1 VGPTKWRARL
11 IVRPAGRDVQTQTP
25 FAHGTGPPQRETGID
40 RKPVR
45 AAECVS
51 TEIRPES
58 ARAPD
63 APGVAEAD
71 QAVPGGGL
79 WSATHRGLTLG
90 LVLTITFIASEA
102 LAVITIM
109 PVVAR
114 DLGGLR
120 LYGWVFS
127 AFMLGNVVG
136 IVAAGRQADRF
147 GPARPFLAGLALFG
161 AGLAIAGLA
170 PSMPVLVA
178 GRALQGIG
186 AGAVP
191 AIAYVS
197 IGRSLPE
204 RLQARM
210 MAVLSTAWVVP
221 GLVGPAISA
230 AVASVFGWRWVFL
243 GLLPLVA
250 VTGSM
255 ALPALCRL
263 GKQPAPAGG
272 ATDAGTVHR
281 LRDGLTAA
289 AGAGL
294 MLTGLSLA
302 AGARNILAGVAV
314 LVIGVAAIGVSL
326 RKLLPAGTF
335 VARPGLPA
343 VILSRGLL
351 TFTFFGA
358 DAYVTLAITTLRHH
372 SPAVAGIAVTGSTLA
387 WTAGAWLQSRLNARW
402 EARRLVGCGV
412 AVILAGLIAMALVLS
427 PAVPVGVGIVA
438 WTVAGFGIGLA
449 YAPTT
454 LLMLR
459 GAPQGREGWASASLN
474 LADVLGTAIGI
485 GLGGA
490 AVAAA
495 AAHGWPLAAG
505 IGIAFAIA
513 GAGALTLAFTS
524 RRLPL
529 THAVSGDLG

>member
-1 VGPTKWRARL
+1 MPDLANAD
-11 IVRPAGRDVQTQTP
+11 PPVQ
-25 FAHGTGPPQRETGID
+25 D
-40 RKPVR
+40 
-45 AAECVS
+45 
-51 TEIRPES
+51 
-58 ARAPD
+58 
-63 APGVAEAD
+63 
-71 QAVPGGGL
+71 GGL
-79 WSATHRGLTLG
+79 WSASHRALTLG

-114 DLGGLR
+114 DLGGLK

-136 IVAAGRQADRF
+136 IVAAGREADRF

-170 PSMPVLVA
+170 PSMLVLVA

-230 AVASVFGWRWVFL
+230 AVASLVGWRWVFL
-243 GLLPLVA
+243 GLLPVVA

-255 ALPALCRL
+255 ALPALFRL
-263 GKQPAPAGG
+263 GKRPMAAGDDPG
-272 ATDAGTVHR
+272 PGSVHR
-281 LRDGLTAA
+281 LSDGLTAA

-294 MLTGLSLA
+294 LLTGLSLV
-302 AGARNILAGVAV
+302 AGARDVAAGVV
-314 LVIGVAAIGVSL
+314 LLLLGIAAISASL
-326 RKLLPAGTF
+326 RRLLPAGTF
-335 VARPGLPA
+335 VARRGLPA

-358 DAYVTLAITTLRHH
+358 DAYVTLTITTVRHH

-387 WTAGAWLQSRLNARW
+387 WTAGAWLQSRLNQRW

-412 AVILAGLIAMALVLS
+412 VVLLTGLLAMALVLS
-427 PAVPVGVGIVA
+427 PAVPVAVGMAA

-449 YAPTT
+449 YAPIT

-459 GAPQGREGWASASLN
+459 EAPQGREGWASSSLN

-495 AAHGWPLAAG
+495 TAHGWPLAAG
-505 IGIAFAIA
+505 VGIAFALA
-513 GAGALTLAFTS
+513 GAGALALAVAS

-529 THAVSGDLG
+529 THAAAHAS

>member
-1 VGPTKWRARL
+1 MRGVWAPERRA
-11 IVRPAGRDVQTQTP
+11 
-25 FAHGTGPPQRETGID
+25 
-40 RKPVR
+40 
-45 AAECVS
+45 
-51 TEIRPES
+51 
-58 ARAPD
+58 
-63 APGVAEAD
+63 
-71 QAVPGGGL
+71 
-79 WSATHRGLTLG
+79 LTAG
-90 LVLTITFIASEA
+90 LVLTITFVASEA
-102 LAVITIM
+102 LAVVTVM
-109 PVVAR
+109 PVVAH

-147 GPARPFLAGLALFG
+147 GPARPFIAGVALFA

-230 AVASVFGWRWVFL
+230 AVASLVGWRWVFL
-243 GLLPLVA
+243 GLLPVVA
-250 VTGSM
+250 ITGSI
-255 ALPALCRL
+255 AFPALSRL
-263 GKQPAPAGG
+263 GKQPVAPDGVAL
-272 ATDAGTVHR
+272 ASTVHR
-281 LRDGLTAA
+281 LSDGLGAA

-294 MLTGLSLA
+294 TLTGLSLIT
-302 AGARNILAGVAV
+302 GAREVVVGGAV
-314 LVIGVAAIGVSL
+314 LALGIAAITVSL
-326 RKLLPAGTF
+326 RRLLPAGTF
-335 VARPGLPA
+335 VGRRGLPA
-343 VILSRGLL
+343 VVLSRGLL

-358 DAYVTLAITTLRHH
+358 DAYVTLTITTVRHY
-372 SPAVAGIAVTGSTLA
+372 SPGVASIAVTGSTLA
-387 WTAGAWLQSRLNARW
+387 WTAGAWLQSRLSTRW
-402 EARRLVGCGV
+402 EARRLVGWGV
-412 AVILAGLIAMALVLS
+412 VVIVAGLAAMALVLS
-427 PAVPVGVGIVA
+427 PATPVQVGLAA

-459 GAPQGREGWASASLN
+459 EAPQGREGWASASLN

-495 AAHGWPLAAG
+495 AARGWPLTAG
-505 IGIAFAIA
+505 VGIAFAIA
-513 GAGALTLAFTS
+513 GAGGLGLAFAS

-529 THAVSGDLG
+529 THATACAR

>member
-1 VGPTKWRARL
+1 VSAETRA
-11 IVRPAGRDVQTQTP
+11 
-25 FAHGTGPPQRETGID
+25 
-40 RKPVR
+40 
-45 AAECVS
+45 
-51 TEIRPES
+51 ES
-58 ARAPD
+58 SGSPD
-63 APGVAEAD
+63 APDLATAD
-71 QAVPGGGL
+71 PAASNDGL
-79 WSATHRGLTLG
+79 WSASHRALTLG
-90 LVLTITFIASEA
+90 LVLTITFIAAEA

-147 GPARPFLAGLALFG
+147 GPARPFLGGLALFG
-161 AGLAIAGLA
+161 AGLAMAGLA
-170 PSMPVLVA
+170 PSMLVLVA

-197 IGRSLPE
+197 IGRTLPE
-204 RLQARM
+204 RLRARM

-230 AVASVFGWRWVFL
+230 AVASLVGWRWVFL
-243 GLLPLVA
+243 GLLPVVA
-250 VTGSM
+250 VTGSV
-255 ALPALCRL
+255 ALPALFRL
-263 GKQPAPAGG
+263 GRQPAATGGEPAGS
-272 ATDAGTVHR
+272 TVHR
-281 LRDGLTAA
+281 LTDGLAA
-289 AGAGL
+289 AGGASL
-294 MLTGLSLA
+294 MLTGLSLIAGGRDIA
-302 AGARNILAGVAV
+302 AGVVV
-314 LVIGVAAIGVSL
+314 LVLGIAALSVSL
-326 RKLLPAGTF
+326 RRLLPAGTF

-358 DAYVTLAITTLRHH
+358 DAYVTLTITTVRHH

-387 WTAGAWLQSRLNARW
+387 WTAGAWVQSRLNARW
-402 EARRLVGCGV
+402 EARRLVGWGV
-412 AVILAGLIAMALVLS
+412 VVILTGLGAMALVLS
-427 PAVPVGVGIVA
+427 PAIPVEVGLAA

-459 GAPQGREGWASASLN
+459 EAPPSREGWASASLN

-495 AAHGWPLAAG
+495 TAHGWSLAAG
-505 IGIAFAIA
+505 VGIALAMA
-513 GAGALTLAFTS
+513 AAGALALAFAS

-529 THAVSGDLG
+529 THAAARAEPT

>member
-1 VGPTKWRARL
+1 MSV
-11 IVRPAGRDVQTQTP
+11 
-25 FAHGTGPPQRETGID
+25 ET
-40 RKPVR
+40 
-45 AAECVS
+45 E
-51 TEIRPES
+51 PES
-58 ARAPD
+58 GGAPGTPD
-63 APGVAEAD
+63 AATADSVATAS
-71 QAVPGGGL
+71 GL
-79 WSATHRGLTLG
+79 WSASQRALTVG

-114 DLGGLR
+114 ELGGLK

-147 GPARPFLAGLALFG
+147 GPARPFLGGLALFG
-161 AGLAIAGLA
+161 AGLAVAGLA
-170 PSMPVLVA
+170 PSMLVLVA
-178 GRALQGIG
+178 GRLLQGVG

-230 AVASVFGWRWVFL
+230 AVASLVGWRWVFL
-243 GLLPLVA
+243 GLLPVVA
-250 VTGSM
+250 ITGSI
-255 ALPALCRL
+255 ALPALFRL
-263 GKQPAPAGG
+263 GKQPAVGAKLPA
-272 ATDAGTVHR
+272 TGTVHR

-294 MLTGLSLA
+294 MLTGLSLVA
-302 AGARNILAGVAV
+302 AARDVPAGAVALALG
-314 LVIGVAAIGVSL
+314 IAAMSASL

-335 VARPGLPA
+335 RARPGLPA
-343 VILSRGLL
+343 VMLSRGLL

-358 DAYVTLAITTLRHH
+358 DAYVTLTITTVRHY

-387 WTAGAWLQSRLNARW
+387 WTAGAWLQSRLSTRW
-402 EARRLVGCGV
+402 EARRLVGWGV
-412 AVILAGLIAMALVLS
+412 VVILTGLGAMSLVLS
-427 PAVPVGVGIVA
+427 HAIPVEVGIAA

-459 GAPQGREGWASASLN
+459 AAPQGREGWASASLS

-490 AVAAA
+490 AVATAT
-495 AAHGWPLAAG
+495 AHGWPVAAG
-505 IGIAFAIA
+505 VGIAFAIA
-513 GAGALTLAFTS
+513 GVGGLALGYAS

-529 THAVSGDLG
+529 THSAAGAN

>member
-1 VGPTKWRARL
+1 VGIDAEPAWAARC
-11 IVRPAGRDVQTQTP
+11 VSA
-25 FAHGTGPPQRETGID
+25 ETG
-40 RKPVR
+40 
-45 AAECVS
+45 A
-51 TEIRPES
+51 ES
-58 ARAPD
+58 AGAPD
-63 APGVAEAD
+63 APDLAKTD
-71 QAVPGGGL
+71 PAVLEGGL
-79 WSATHRGLTLG
+79 WSASHRSLTLG
-90 LVLTITFIASEA
+90 LVLTITFVAAEA

-114 DLGGLR
+114 DLGGLK

-147 GPARPFLAGLALFG
+147 GPARPFLGGLALFG

-170 PSMPVLVA
+170 PSMLVLVA

-204 RLQARM
+204 RLQAQM

-230 AVASVFGWRWVFL
+230 AVASLVGWRWVFL

-255 ALPALCRL
+255 ALPALFRL
-263 GKQPAPAGG
+263 GKQPVATGAAP
-272 ATDAGTVHR
+272 AGTVHR
-281 LRDGLTAA
+281 ITDGLTAA

-294 MLTGLSLA
+294 MLTGLSLV
-302 AGARNILAGVAV
+302 AGAREVVLGIGV
-314 LVIGVAAIGVSL
+314 LVIGTAALSVSL
-326 RKLLPAGTF
+326 RRLLPAGTF
-335 VARPGLPA
+335 VARRGLPA
-343 VILSRGLL
+343 VMLSRGLL

-358 DAYVTLAITTLRHH
+358 DAYVTLTITTVRHH
-372 SPAVAGIAVTGSTLA
+372 SPAIAGIAVTGSTLA
-387 WTAGAWLQSRLNARW
+387 WTAGAWLQSRLNGRW

-412 AVILAGLIAMALVLS
+412 IVIAAGLIATALVLS
-427 PAVPVGVGIVA
+427 PAIPVVVGIAA

-449 YAPTT
+449 YAPIT

-459 GAPQGREGWASASLN
+459 EAPQGREGWASASLN
-474 LADVLGTAIGI
+474 LADVLGTAVGI

-495 AAHGWPLAAG
+495 AAHGWPLATG
-505 IGIAFAIA
+505 IGIAFALA
-513 GAGALTLAFTS
+513 GAGALALAFAS
-524 RRLPL
+524 RRLPF
-529 THAVSGDLG
+529 THAIASAG